1 MFSSIIVGSQ
11 RTSFKADKS
20 VSRSITIF
28 NSTKVNT
35 EKDHTVDCVIQEG
48 Q

>member
-1 MFSSIIVGSQ
+1 MSRSQ

-20 VSRSITIF
+20 VSRSISVF

-35 EKDHTVDCVIQEG
+35 EKDNTNDYNCVLQER